1 MSPLKLIHI
10 FQGRIQRFWK
20 GVALYVGHHGWPTK
34 KILDFRWSKK
44 AKITLETISFWQNIS
59 ISIFKFSPFLYTT
72 KACQWIS
79 SIFQNL
85 QTLWWG
91 RRKNTQQS
99 MKKEKLRKVVCF
111 IKSFKMIMNHFFVS
125 QAHSQPDFC
134 FFKSEWRKK
143 YQKAN

>member
-1 MSPLKLIHI
+1 MHWYWHISRSGVDSENLKRS
-10 FQGRIQRFWK
+10 G
-20 GVALYVGHHGWPTK
+20 ALCQPPWLTNEEN
-34 KILDFRWSKK
+34 FSSRWSIK
-44 AKITLETISFWQNIS
+44 AKVTLETISFWQNIS

-125 QAHSQPDFC
+125 QAHSQPNFC